1 VRGIAQGY
9 PPRPKAEPRS
19 GRGCGRRLRVES
31 LFLLAD
37 FGRDERGGDEGL
49 RERAGDMSQK
59 RGGNAAKMKFAS
71 GLTTQIFVPW
81 LI

>member
-1 VRGIAQGY
+1 M
-9 PPRPKAEPRS
+9 K
-19 GRGCGRRLRVES
+19 
-31 LFLLAD
+31 LAR
-37 FGRDERGGDEGL
+37 FGRLVSGGGGRGGDEGL

>member
-1 VRGIAQGY
+1 MPVVLGGAGRERFREGNSTTRSPPMDPMALSVGPDVVERGG
-9 PPRPKAEPRS
+9 
-19 GRGCGRRLRVES
+19 
-31 LFLLAD
+31 
-37 FGRDERGGDEGL
+37 RGGDEGL
-49 RERAGDMSQK
+49 RERAGDMSQT